1 MLKINLPMIVSQASS
16 ERRTFTDRTT
26 GQSREYLSSV
36 LSGITEDFSTPLS
49 LRVPDNVA
57 PMLASLKQGD
67 RITVALSH
75 FDARRGGICEGT
87 VAEILLN
94 V

>member
-16 ERRTFTDRTT
+16 EKRVYTDRTT

-49 LRVPDNVA
+49 LRVPDKVA
-57 PMLASLKQGD
+57 PLLASLKQGD
-67 RITVALSH
+67 HITVALSQ
-75 FDARRGGICEGT
+75 FDSRRGGICEGT
-87 VAEILLN
+87 AEEIILN
-94 V
+94 G

>member
-1 MLKINLPMIVSQASS
+1 MLKIQVPMIVSTAVS

-49 LRVPDNVA
+49 LRVDEKA
-57 PMLASLKQGD
+57 ASALSELKQGD
-67 RITVALSH
+67 HVLVTLSS
-75 FDARRGGICEGT
+75 FDGRRGGIAEGT
-87 VAEILLN
+87 VSE
-94 V
+94 VVRG